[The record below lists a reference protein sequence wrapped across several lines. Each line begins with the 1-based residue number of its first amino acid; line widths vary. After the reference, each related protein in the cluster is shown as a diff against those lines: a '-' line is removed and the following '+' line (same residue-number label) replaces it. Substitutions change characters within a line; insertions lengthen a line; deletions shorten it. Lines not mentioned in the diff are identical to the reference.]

1 MKKIPLA
8 VAGASVLL
16 CAASSMPLQLS
27 GIAGVYKTQHH
38 ISVVMG
44 TGEPDEDVLAEDVL
58 EIVPTDATHAY
69 LRAHLEFE
77 NAHIC
82 GVWGIAT
89 LVDGALVYRPH
100 DNVEGSCTLRL
111 TQEGNRIV
119 FHDADG
125 SCKTDYCGARGT
137 LDGPAFPLSARRPI
151 RYMKRLLAS
160 PQYSQAIAEQ
170 SGHK

>member
-1 MKKIPLA
+1 MKKILLA
-8 VAGASVLL
+8 AAGASVLL

-38 ISVVMG
+38 INVVMG
-44 TGEPDEDVLAEDVL
+44 TGEPDEDVAVEDIL
-58 EIVPTDATHAY
+58 EIVPTDSSHAY
-69 LRAHLEFE
+69 LRTHLVFE
-77 NAHIC
+77 NGHIC

-89 LVDGALVYRPH
+89 LEDGALVYRPH
-100 DNVEGSCTLRL
+100 DNVEGPCTLRL
-111 TQEGNRIV
+111 TQEGSQIV

-125 SCKTDYCGARGT
+125 ACKIDYCGARGT

-160 PQYSQAIAEQ
+160 PQYSQATAEQ
-170 SGHK
+170 DAHK